1 MRKTFDF
8 EQALKAVQSSQAV
21 PGKDG
26 VLAPL
31 VKPRT
36 EAALEGELDSPLA
49 DGVAGNRGN
58 GHATAFPLRLAG
70 CDPLHDPRPG
80 PLPDESRAHRA
91 GAEQGRQ
98 LGDARLVAVRERQLL
113 VLSAHGSAES
123 GRRRPPDPLRGRLDG
138 LSRGD
143 GFD

>member
-36 EAALEGELDSPLA
+36 EAVLEGELDSPLA
-49 DGVAGNRGN
+49 DDVAGNRGN

-80 PLPDESRAHRA
+80 PLPDESR
-91 GAEQGRQ
+91 
-98 LGDARLVAVRERQLL
+98 
-113 VLSAHGSAES
+113 HGSWRQGQERS
-123 GRRRPPDPLRGRLDG
+123 VPGRAQRTCQIWSQNLIEPL
-138 LSRGD
+138 
-143 GFD
+143 

>member
-49 DGVAGNRGN
+49 DDVARNRGN
-58 GHATAFPLRLAG
+58 GHATAFPPSSGWMRSTTQSTTRSATRAATRRKPARFLASR
-70 CDPLHDPRPG
+70 PRTFSPW
-80 PLPDESRAHRA
+80 S
-91 GAEQGRQ
+91 
-98 LGDARLVAVRERQLL
+98 
-113 VLSAHGSAES
+113 SSKNS
-123 GRRRPPDPLRGRLDG
+123 
-138 LSRGD
+138 
-143 GFD
+143 

>member
-8 EQALKAVQSSQAV
+8 EQALKAVQSGRAV

-49 DGVAGNRGN
+49 DDVAGNRGN
-58 GHATAFPLRLAG
+58 GHATAFPPSSGWMRSTTRSATRAATRRKPARFLASR
-70 CDPLHDPRPG
+70 PRTFSPWSSSG
-80 PLPDESRAHRA
+80 
-91 GAEQGRQ
+91 
-98 LGDARLVAVRERQLL
+98 ERNRF
-113 VLSAHGSAES
+113 A
-123 GRRRPPDPLRGRLDG
+123 
-138 LSRGD
+138 
-143 GFD
+143 